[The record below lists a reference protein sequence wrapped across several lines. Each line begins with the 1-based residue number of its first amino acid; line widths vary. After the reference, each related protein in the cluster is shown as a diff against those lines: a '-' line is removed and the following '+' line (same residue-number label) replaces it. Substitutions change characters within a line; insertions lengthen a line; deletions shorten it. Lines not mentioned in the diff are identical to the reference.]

1 MISET
6 DALVRVL
13 IAAILGAALGLERE
27 LSDKPAGLR
36 TLMLVTEGAALFMVG
51 SLLLTQEFNPG
62 ANSIS
67 LDPTR
72 VASTIV
78 TGIGFLGGGAIL
90 RSRDRIKGITTAA
103 AIWVAA
109 AIGLLVGAG
118 FYLLAVGGVA
128 IAVTTLALLSFPERW
143 IGSYEMSR
151 YHFHRDNPDDI
162 EPPTDE

>member
-1 MISET
+1 VISET
-6 DALVRVL
+6 DAIVRIVV
-13 IAAILGAALGLERE
+13 AALLGAVLGMERE

-36 TLMLVTEGAALFMVG
+36 THMLVSEGAALFMVG
-51 SLLLTQEFNPG
+51 SLLLTKQFSEGPN
-62 ANSIS
+62 ALS

-90 RSRDRIKGITTAA
+90 QSRDRIKGITTAA

-118 FYLLAVGGVA
+118 FFLVAVAGVVIA
-128 IAVTTLALLSFPERW
+128 IITLALVSLPERW
-143 IGSYEMSR
+143 MGTEESR
-151 YHFHRDNPDDI
+151 YHLPWRRPSDR
-162 EPPTDE
+162 PPPANE

>member
-6 DALVRVL
+6 DALIRIV
-13 IAAILGAALGLERE
+13 IAALLGAVLGLERE

-36 TLMLVTEGAALFMVG
+36 THMLVAEGAALFMVG
-51 SLLLTQEFNPG
+51 SLLLTQEFAPKG
-62 ANSIS
+62 SSLS

-90 RSRDRIKGITTAA
+90 QSRDRVKGITTAA

-109 AIGLLVGAG
+109 AVGLLAGAG
-118 FYLLAVGGVA
+118 FYLVATGGVIIA
-128 IAVTTLALLSFPERW
+128 IVTLALLALPERW
-143 IGSYEMSR
+143 IASSGVSR
-151 YHFHRDNPDDI
+151 YLSPWRDRDGP
-162 EPPTDE
+162 PPTKE